1 MLLYDKRTL
10 RYLRCKRRYKT
21 IGGGG
26 FMSYLGGPEFNS
38 DMLGIQFDNKD
49 FDDVETTKEKEYI
62 REKEAEM
69 AKRKKKRGFLKF
81 LHKK

>member
-1 MLLYDKRTL
+1 
-10 RYLRCKRRYKT
+10 
-21 IGGGG
+21 
-26 FMSYLGGPEFNS
+26 
-38 DMLGIQFDNKD
+38 MLGIQFDNKD